1 MLLVE
6 PGSEIDEPAAIA
18 AEGAID
24 RFRRPLHGALAGRAF
39 DDRHHGNPRTL
50 GAARQKKRHVHFHV
64 YGAAGGI
71 QPVQKSNSATMLAAA
86 DLGKQLAVG
95 GQGHTHQLA
104 RILAVKL

>member
-6 PGSEIDEPAAIA
+6 PGPEIDEPAAIA

-24 RFRRPLHGALAGRAF
+24 RFLRPFHRALAGWAF
-39 DDRHHGNPRTL
+39 DDRYHGNFPRTL

-71 QPVQKSNSATMLAAA
+71 QPVQKSNGAAMLAAA

-95 GQGHTHQLA
+95 G
-104 RILAVKL
+104 